1 MSKNVVYAIENKVNG
16 KLYIGSTVNL
26 PKRQREHLNS
36 LRNNKHHSEHLQRAW
51 NKYGEA
57 SFFIRVLEEVRDM
70 DELRRKEK
78 EWIIFAKSLNK
89 DYGYNV
95 SESTINFSASGK
107 NHPMWGRKFSELG
120 YVSYWK
126 GKRIPEHIRVK
137 MRKPR
142 SEEGKSNMR
151 GPRPS
156 IAGEK
161 NPMYGKIFTEEHKA
175 KISESLKG
183 KMIGDKNPMYGRQR
197 TGDNAGNCKKV
208 IQLALDG
215 QFIKEYINITEA
227 AKATGAIRQHISK
240 CCKGERKQT
249 GGYKWEYIN

>member
-1 MSKNVVYAIENKVNG
+1 M
-16 KLYIGSTVNL
+16 
-26 PKRQREHLNS
+26 
-36 LRNNKHHSEHLQRAW
+36 
-51 NKYGEA
+51 
-57 SFFIRVLEEVRDM
+57 
-70 DELRRKEK
+70 RRKEK
-78 EWIIFAKSLNK
+78 EWIISAKSLNK

-107 NHPMWGRKFSELG
+107 DHPMWGRKFSELG

-161 NPMYGKIFTEEHKA
+161 ILCTGKY
-175 KISESLKG
+175 SLKNT
-183 KMIGDKNPMYGRQR
+183 KPKLVN
-197 TGDNAGNCKKV
+197 
-208 IQLALDG
+208 L
-215 QFIKEYINITEA
+215 
-227 AKATGAIRQHISK
+227 
-240 CCKGERKQT
+240 
-249 GGYKWEYIN
+249 